1 MRARSRRTI
10 LSAIVRRLAE
20 MLLLLLGS
28 SAHESH
34 RTSPDRIVGGATIDI
49 SEVPFMLSYRLNDQ
63 HVCGATIIGEEW
75 GLTAAHCVA
84 PFVDIPGIEVSVRS
98 GSSKYDYGG
107 TIHNVT
113 YMAYHEKYNDDD
125 NDYDVAVIK
134 VTPPFRYS
142 DVTKPAKLPNLS
154 RTIDASVGL
163 VCGWGYFIDDDPVLS
178 ENLQYVFV
186 PRVSKGTCRRY
197 YKYRYSVT
205 DHQLCYGF
213 ENGGKDSCKGD
224 SGGPLIKN
232 STVIGITSWGA
243 ECGEPDSPGVYTD
256 VLSVLD
262 WIKNKTK
269 LN

>member
-1 MRARSRRTI
+1 MDCTTYLHRRNTAITETEIAEYASTFETNNPKRDRAPTRRDASPASRI
-10 LSAIVRRLAE
+10 
-20 MLLLLLGS
+20 
-28 SAHESH
+28 
-34 RTSPDRIVGGATIDI
+34 
-49 SEVPFMLSYRLNDQ
+49 
-63 HVCGATIIGEEW
+63 
-75 GLTAAHCVA
+75 
-84 PFVDIPGIEVSVRS
+84 FVDIPGIEVSVRS